1 MYESE
6 EIKMNCKPLIS
17 GAALIEI
24 ERSRYDEL
32 IAQEEEL
39 YRLKKA
45 LCEIEPYSSDINLIK
60 TLFDITTENKESEET
75 TNA

>member
-1 MYESE
+1 
-6 EIKMNCKPLIS
+6 MNCKPIFS
-17 GAALIEI
+17 GPALIEI
-24 ERSRYDEL
+24 ERDQYDVL

-45 LCEIEPYSSDINLIK
+45 LREIKPYSSDINLIK
-60 TLFDITTENKESEET
+60 TLFDITPENKESEET